1 MTLNIAI
8 NGFGRIGRN
17 VLRALAE
24 RQAKDI
30 NIVAIN
36 NVASLETSLH
46 LFKYDTVRGIFKG
59 DISSSDDEINI
70 GFGPIKILSERNI
83 NNLDWNKQNVD
94 IVFECTGKFN
104 DRENAIRHIE
114 AGAKKVIISAPGKN
128 SDITVVFGVNH
139 KLIKEEHKIISCA
152 SCTTNCLAPVLK
164 ILNDN
169 IGIKNGFVT
178 TIHSYTGDQSIVDR
192 NHKDLFR
199 ARAAGQ
205 NIIPTTTGSANSIGL
220 IIPDLLGKLD
230 GISVRVP
237 NSNVSLIDL
246 TVNLVN
252 ETTVEEVNQLFLEFS
267 KKIEFKNILS
277 TNDLPLVSSDF
288 NHNIHSA
295 IFDLNQ
301 TKLINKKL
309 LRTMAWYDN
318 EWGFSNRMIDTALY
332 LSLTNID

>member
-24 RQAKDI
+24 REAKDI

-46 LFKYDTVRGIFKG
+46 LFKYDTVHGIFKG
-59 DISSSDDEINI
+59 NISSSNDEINI

-169 IGIKNGFVT
+169 IGIQNGFVT

>member
-24 RQAKDI
+24 REAKDI

-46 LFKYDTVRGIFKG
+46 LFKYDTIHGIFNG

-152 SCTTNCLAPVLK
+152 SCTTNCLGPVLK

-332 LSLTNID
+332 LSLTNIN

>member
-1 MTLNIAI
+1 M
-8 NGFGRIGRN
+8 
-17 VLRALAE
+17 
-24 RQAKDI
+24 
-30 NIVAIN
+30 
-36 NVASLETSLH
+36 
-46 LFKYDTVRGIFKG
+46 
-59 DISSSDDEINI
+59 
-70 GFGPIKILSERNI
+70 
-83 NNLDWNKQNVD
+83 
-94 IVFECTGKFN
+94 
-104 DRENAIRHIE
+104 
-114 AGAKKVIISAPGKN
+114 IISAPGKN

-152 SCTTNCLAPVLK
+152 SCTTNCLGPVLK

-169 IGIKNGFVT
+169 IGIQNGFVT

>member
-17 VLRALAE
+17 ILRALAE
-24 RQAKDI
+24 REAKDI

-46 LFKYDTVRGIFKG
+46 LFKYDTVHGIFKG
-59 DISSSDDEINI
+59 NISSSNDEINI

-94 IVFECTGKFN
+94 VVFECTGKFN
-104 DRENAIRHIE
+104 DRQNAIKHIE

-169 IGIKNGFVT
+169 IGIQNGFVT

>member
-24 RQAKDI
+24 REAKDI

-46 LFKYDTVRGIFKG
+46 LFKYDTIHGIFNG

-169 IGIKNGFVT
+169 IGIQNGFVT

>member
-1 MTLNIAI
+1 MSLNVAI

-17 VLRALAE
+17 VLRAIVE
-24 RQAKDI
+24 RDVQDI
-30 NIVAIN
+30 KVVAIN

-46 LFKYDTVRGIFKG
+46 LFKYDTIHGIFKG
-59 DISSSDDEINI
+59 EISSSQDEINI
-70 GFGPIKILSERNI
+70 GLGPIKIFSERNI
-83 NNLDWNKQNVD
+83 KNLDWKSQNVD

-104 DRENAIRHIE
+104 DKVNSINHIQN
-114 AGAKKVIISAPGKN
+114 GAKKVIISAPGKN
-128 SDITVVFGVNH
+128 ADITVVFGVNH
-139 KLIKEEHKIISCA
+139 KLIKKEHKIISCA

-178 TIHSYTGDQSIVDR
+178 TIHSFTGDQSIVDR

-220 IIPDLLGKLD
+220 IMPELKGKLD

-246 TVNLVN
+246 TLNLVN
-252 ETTVEEVNQLFLEFS
+252 ESSLKEVNQLFIEFS
-267 KKIEFKNILS
+267 KKEEFKNILS

-288 NHNIHSA
+288 NHNVHSA

-301 TKLINKKL
+301 TKLIDKKL

-332 LSLTNID
+332 ISSKKC